1 MTQVPL
7 IVTLLL
13 DSIQY
18 ASFLFVVS
26 LGLTVTFGVMRVL
39 NLANGSIYAWGAYA
53 GALTIGLLVRHGYSP
68 TVALLIGT
76 LGAAMVG
83 AILGLLI
90 EAGLLRFLYGLDE
103 VIVVIA
109 TFGLYMALENLL
121 LLVFGA
127 QTYLA
132 YEPMA
137 SFGTIKVFGVTRD
150 VYGLCLI
157 LVAAIAGGCT
167 WLILMRTGIGRLVRA
182 VIFDPEISGAL
193 GVRVRRVFAV
203 TFAAG
208 CALSALAGGLIA
220 PTVSVSPGFS
230 LDVIVLS
237 LALIVIGGLGS
248 IPGAMIGALIVGFMR
263 ALAIHFFAELEFFAV
278 FAAMVLVL
286 LFRPEGLVPLPK
298 PRRI

>member
-167 WLILMRTGIGRLVRA
+167 W
-182 VIFDPEISGAL
+182 
-193 GVRVRRVFAV
+193 
-203 TFAAG
+203 
-208 CALSALAGGLIA
+208 
-220 PTVSVSPGFS
+220 
-230 LDVIVLS
+230 
-237 LALIVIGGLGS
+237 
-248 IPGAMIGALIVGFMR
+248 
-263 ALAIHFFAELEFFAV
+263 
-278 FAAMVLVL
+278 
-286 LFRPEGLVPLPK
+286 
-298 PRRI
+298 